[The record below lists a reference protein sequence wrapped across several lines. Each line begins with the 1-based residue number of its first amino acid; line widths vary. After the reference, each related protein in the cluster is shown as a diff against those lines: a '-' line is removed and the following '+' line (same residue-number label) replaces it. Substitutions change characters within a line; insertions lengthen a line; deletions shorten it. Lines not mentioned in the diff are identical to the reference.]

1 MYLTYEEYA
10 TWGGTLDVP
19 EFELAEL
26 EARLLIDRI
35 TFGRLKDE
43 EEEDI
48 PEAVK
53 FTMFKLIKLL
63 QEQQELAVSPTL
75 SDGESTATT
84 GIASQSNDGV
94 SISYNIISASEL
106 YGLKKAEINQLAK
119 SYLQGVTNSI
129 GQELLFR
136 GMYLNE

>member
-63 QEQQELAVSPTL
+63 QEQQELAASPTL